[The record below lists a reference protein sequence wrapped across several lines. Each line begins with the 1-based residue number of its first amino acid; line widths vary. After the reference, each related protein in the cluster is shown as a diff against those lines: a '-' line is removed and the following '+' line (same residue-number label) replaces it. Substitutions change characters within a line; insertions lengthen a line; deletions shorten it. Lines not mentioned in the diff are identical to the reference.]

1 MFNINLL
8 STPTSGEPSPQGSS
22 SPTPVECKRDRDT
35 FSNSQNEF
43 DGKVFGVSLEDSL
56 RVAHEEVVI
65 LQNTHESELVP
76 IIIAKN
82 GQYLKENAL
91 DTIGIFRIAGSN
103 KRVKELQS
111 IYSKPS
117 DFGRK
122 FEDWSDFNVHDIAT
136 LLKRYLNSLSEPLVP
151 LALYDVFRSP
161 ILGNPKIDEGKKE
174 IIENY
179 EDIYM
184 LLPQPNRHLILYL
197 VGLLSLFAENEA
209 KNLMPASNLAAIVQP
224 SILSHPKHEMDPR
237 EYEVSRTVI
246 EFLIVHASDITPNEA
261 KSNKNTSPHSEM
273 MAKFSSAIVP
283 EMAIDSDD
291 EEPLMPSID
300 NHMLS
305 KSRAHSDSN
314 NFTLQHAE
322 PSSPTDLDKNGL
334 SVPRTYKGRTLSAEP
349 RSPKLSKCLAARSSS
364 SSSSNKDPRE
374 RSSRSENKNNN
385 KQHRQS
391 WLRRL
396 TSPSRTVS

>member
-8 STPTSGEPSPQGSS
+8 STPSSREPSPQGDS
-22 SPTPVECKRDRDT
+22 SPTSSVKCKRDRDT
-35 FSNSQNEF
+35 FSSSQNEF

-56 RVAHEEVVI
+56 RVAHEEVAI
-65 LQNTHESELVP
+65 EQNIHESEFIP
-76 IIIAKN
+76 ILIAKN

-117 DFGRK
+117 DFGRN
-122 FEDWSDFNVHDIAT
+122 FEGWSDFNIHDIAT
-136 LLKRYLNSLSEPLVP
+136 VLKRYLNALSEPLVP
-151 LALYDVFRSP
+151 LALYDVFRNP
-161 ILGNPKIDEGKKE
+161 ILQNPQIDEGKKE
-174 IIENY
+174 IIEDY
-179 EDIYM
+179 KDIYM

-197 VGLLSLFAENEA
+197 VGLLSLFAKNEK

-246 EFLIVHASDITPNEA
+246 EFLITHASDIIPNEA
-261 KSNKNTSPHSEM
+261 KSNKNASPNSGM
-273 MAKFSSAIVP
+273 VAKFSNVVVP

-291 EEPLMPSID
+291 EEPPMPSID
-300 NHMLS
+300 NHMLP

-314 NFTLQHAE
+314 NFILQPAV
-322 PSSPTDLDKNGL
+322 SCSPTDLDKNGL
-334 SVPRTYKGRTLSAEP
+334 SVPRTYKGRTLSAESL
-349 RSPKLSKCLAARSSS
+349 SPKLGKLLGGRSS
-364 SSSSNKDPRE
+364 NNDPRE
-374 RSSRSENKNNN
+374 RSPRSENKTKN

-396 TSPSRTVS
+396 TSPSRTVP